1 MQFLVESLSDST
13 IYMAYYLVAHFLQG
27 GVIDGRTIGPSGIK
41 PEQCTNHFWD
51 AIMLGKMG
59 DYEAVN
65 AINKVLALMN
75 PDEPRRTLT
84 NPDWGR
90 ECDQSGGHGDHE
102 TDAPGG

>member
-27 GVIDGRTIGPSGIK
+27 GVIDGRTVGPSGIK

-75 PDEPRRTLT
+75 PDEPRRTQT
-84 NPDWGR
+84 NPD
-90 ECDQSGGHGDHE
+90 D
-102 TDAPGG
+102 P